1 MRIPGLVWYESFMNK
16 NPQDGRPVIVGAAQ
30 PDALVVMM
38 SDSEE
43 SKAKIAE
50 SEAWKEAAAD
60 DIGFCS
66 HFEIYEL
73 DRLTLSTEPEL
84 CMPFHAQA

>member
-1 MRIPGLVWYESFMNK
+1 MNK
-16 NPQDGRPVIVGAAQ
+16 NPQEGWPVIGGAAQ

-38 SDSEE
+38 FDSEE

-66 HFEIYEL
+66 HFEIYEV
-73 DRLTLSTEPEL
+73 DRRTWIAEPEL
-84 CMPFHAQA
+84 RTPFHAQT